1 MVGRIYQLC
10 QDQFGCRYLQKQLDE
25 GDEKVQ
31 KLIFTELVDHMSL
44 LMAGINF
51 SYQVFQ
57 LSDPFGNYLAQ
68 KVLEHATDW
77 QRFRIIQVVGKDLE
91 RIACNMHGTRAVQR
105 LIEYLKNPDE
115 VLCYIALH
123 ALTIQ
128 ILLIRDSLR
137 NSIVRLIQ
145 DLNGNHVIQRC
156 LHVLSFEDKQFI
168 FDAVTE
174 EGHIIDVFCY
184 IFVLCS
190 VT

>member
-1 MVGRIYQLC
+1 
-10 QDQFGCRYLQKQLDE
+10 
-25 GDEKVQ
+25 
-31 KLIFTELVDHMSL
+31 
-44 LMAGINF
+44 
-51 SYQVFQ
+51 
-57 LSDPFGNYLAQ
+57 
-68 KVLEHATDW
+68 
-77 QRFRIIQVVGKDLE
+77 
-91 RIACNMHGTRAVQR
+91 MHGTRAVQR